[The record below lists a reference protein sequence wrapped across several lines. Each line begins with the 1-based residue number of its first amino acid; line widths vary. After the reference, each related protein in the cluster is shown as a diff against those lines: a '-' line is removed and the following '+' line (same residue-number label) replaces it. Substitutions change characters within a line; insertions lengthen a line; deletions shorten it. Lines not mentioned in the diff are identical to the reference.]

1 MSRCAGVIEG
11 CGVNSTEIMV
21 VSVNGRNEVGSVEVV
36 MFDLYWYWFVS
47 VRVSEVFIESGW
59 RKVV

>member
-1 MSRCAGVIEG
+1 MIEG

-36 MFDLYWYWFVS
+36 MSICVGIGLCLFEYPKS
-47 VRVSEVFIESGW
+47 S
-59 RKVV
+59 

>member
-1 MSRCAGVIEG
+1 MIEG

-36 MFDLYWYWFVS
+36 MSICVGIGLCLFQYPKS
-47 VRVSEVFIESGW
+47 S
-59 RKVV
+59 

>member
-1 MSRCAGVIEG
+1 MIEG

-47 VRVSEVFIESGW
+47 VRVSEVFIESDW

>member
-1 MSRCAGVIEG
+1 MIEG

-36 MFDLYWYWFVS
+36 MLDLCWYWFVS
-47 VRVSEVFIESGW
+47 VRVSEVFIQTGS
-59 RKVV
+59 RKVI

>member
-1 MSRCAGVIEG
+1 MIEG

-36 MFDLYWYWFVS
+36 MLDLCWYSFVS
-47 VRVSEVFIESGW
+47 VRVSKVFIESDW